1 MFSQIDAFC
10 YPLDEGLTARRASIL
25 GCVQSG
31 RPVVV
36 SGPAEPDEFDHHPRF
51 KELIDRG
58 AVVLVGVA
66 RAAGLCRQDHL
77 GPQVAVGADGL
88 LFQRMVGGCRAGRS
102 RATLKASMA
111 GRLQ

>member
-10 YPLDEGLTARRASIL
+10 YPLDEGLSARRASIH
-25 GCVQSG
+25 

-58 AVVLVGVA
+58 AVVLVGRGSGGAVYADRIISAPSVQTAFDFNGWWEDVA
-66 RAAGLCRQDHL
+66 RA
-77 GPQVAVGADGL
+77 V
-88 LFQRMVGGCRAGRS
+88 RAE
-102 RATLKASMA
+102 L
-111 GRLQ
+111 